1 MSEQIIGAGKE
12 EGNTYE
18 DDFVRRN
25 LNDLNRQVSRLTHLA
40 ELEIPEKIN
49 GLNIRLEENKT
60 EYIGITERLALV
72 LRSSEHIRDSVD
84 EANTRVDA
92 VDNRLLRTQADL
104 TNFEYVKPDELSE
117 LIERLNFLQSDNS
130 AITQRID
137 ALLENLADVRASIP
151 PLGDRLRVFET
162 EFKRLEN
169 RIQAVERLEDSV
181 TKVLSNEIETRL
193 APVEDQ
199 LRTLL
204 DNFSQVRKEVGS
216 LATEQVEIGRV
227 VGEVTSRTVKIES
240 LEARLNE
247 IGVTV
252 DAEIRQI
259 AELIEEDKKI
269 MSSQYVL
276 GDRIETVHQ
285 EILSLIDQIAS
296 EFKRFNTQQEGQR
309 RRQIQTLSQDLRE
322 STFHN
327 LHPPS
332 ES

>member
-25 LNDLNRQVSRLTHLA
+25 LNDLKRQVSRLTQLA

-60 EYIGITERLALV
+60 EYVGITERLALV

-84 EANTRVDA
+84 ETNTRIDG

-137 ALLENLADVRASIP
+137 TLLENLADVRASIP

-169 RIQAVERLEDSV
+169 RIQVVERLESSV
-181 TKVLSNEIETRL
+181 AKVLSNELETRL

-204 DNFSQVRKEVGS
+204 DNFSQVRKEVGVLS
-216 LATEQVEIGRV
+216 AEQVEIGRV
-227 VGEVTSRTVKIES
+227 VDGVSSGTVKIES
-240 LEARLNE
+240 LEARINE
-247 IGVTV
+247 IGITV

-285 EILSLIDQIAS
+285 EILSLIDQVAS

>member
-25 LNDLNRQVSRLTHLA
+25 LNDLKRQISRLTQLA

-60 EYIGITERLALV
+60 EYVGITERLALV

-84 EANTRVDA
+84 ETNTRIDG

-137 ALLENLADVRASIP
+137 TLLENLADVRASIP

-169 RIQAVERLEDSV
+169 RIEVVERLESSV
-181 TKVLSNEIETRL
+181 AKVLSNELETRL

-204 DNFSQVRKEVGS
+204 DNFSQVRKEVGVLS
-216 LATEQVEIGRV
+216 AEQVEIGRV
-227 VGEVTSRTVKIES
+227 VDGVSSGTVKIES
-240 LEARLNE
+240 LEARINE
-247 IGVTV
+247 IGITV

-269 MSSQYVL
+269 MSSQFVL

>member
-25 LNDLNRQVSRLTHLA
+25 LNDLKRQISRLTQLA

-49 GLNIRLEENKT
+49 GLNIRLEENKA
-60 EYIGITERLALV
+60 EYVGITERLALV

-151 PLGDRLRVFET
+151 PLGDRLRGFET

>member
-25 LNDLNRQVSRLTHLA
+25 LNDLKRQVSRLTQLA

-60 EYIGITERLALV
+60 EYVGITERLALV

-84 EANTRVDA
+84 ETNTRIDG

-137 ALLENLADVRASIP
+137 TLLENLADVRASIP

-169 RIQAVERLEDSV
+169 RIQVVERLESSV
-181 TKVLSNEIETRL
+181 AKVLSNELETRL

-204 DNFSQVRKEVGS
+204 DNFSQVRKEVGVLS
-216 LATEQVEIGRV
+216 AEQAEIGRV
-227 VGEVTSRTVKIES
+227 VDGVSSGTVKIES
-240 LEARLNE
+240 LEARINE
-247 IGVTV
+247 IGITV

-285 EILSLIDQIAS
+285 EILSLIDQVAS

>member
-25 LNDLNRQVSRLTHLA
+25 LNDLKRQVSRLTQLA

-60 EYIGITERLALV
+60 EYVGITERLALV

>member
-1 MSEQIIGAGKE
+1 MSERIIGAGNE
-12 EGNTYE
+12 EDNTYE

-25 LNDLNRQVSRLTHLA
+25 LNDLKRQILRLT
-40 ELEIPEKIN
+40 ELKIPEKIN
-49 GLNIRLEENKT
+49 EMNIRLEENRA
-60 EYIGITERLALV
+60 EYVGITERLALV
-72 LRSSEHIRDSVD
+72 LRSSEHVRSSVD
-84 EANTRVDA
+84 EVNTRIDE
-92 VDNRLLRTQADL
+92 VDNRLLRTQSDL
-104 TNFEYVKPDELSE
+104 TNFEYVKPDEVSE

-130 AITQRID
+130 VIAQKVD
-137 ALLENLADVRASIP
+137 AFLENLADVRANIP
-151 PLGDRLRVFET
+151 SLGDRLRVFET

-169 RIQAVERLEDSV
+169 RIQVVEHKENSV
-181 TKVLSNEIETRL
+181 PKVLSNELETRL

-204 DNFSQVRKEVGS
+204 DNFSQVRKEVVT
-216 LATEQVEIGRV
+216 LAAEQVEMSRIIEG
-227 VGEVTSRTVKIES
+227 VTLRTAKIES
-240 LEARLNE
+240 IEARINE

-269 MSSQYVL
+269 MSSQHIL
-276 GDRIETVHQ
+276 GDRIENVHQ
-285 EILSLIDQIAS
+285 EILGLIDQVTS

-309 RRQIQTLSQDLRE
+309 RREIQTLSQDLRE
-322 STFHN
+322 STFHK